1 MHTKMYTSKGQICTL
16 VHATTKADEYIF
28 AYAKTSAVK
37 LRNKGPAPTSP
48 GDTGEHLDCYQTET
62 MAILAGDCTNDKPLI
77 CN

>member
-37 LRNKGPAPTSP
+37 LRNKGPAPNISWGYRRTP
-48 GDTGEHLDCYQTET
+48 GL
-62 MAILAGDCTNDKPLI
+62 L
-77 CN
+77 